1 MNELLEVSTLVFWLD
16 LFGVA
21 VFAAAGALEAGR
33 ARFDFFG
40 VQFIAVVTALGGGTL
55 RNLVLG
61 LPASWVD
68 QTVYMYVAL
77 FAGAATFIA
86 ARYICFHM
94 TTLLYADALGL
105 AVFVVTGMQVAMAY
119 GTDPLIAIMMGMS
132 SGIVGGILRDVFCNE
147 VPLIFQRDVYA
158 TAALA
163 GGVVFW
169 LGSAYLPDSIAIA
182 ASIATCFGIRSA
194 AIYWHLS
201 LPSFLHTVHYKEE
214 NRGEDK

>member
-1 MNELLEVSTLVFWLD
+1 MNEILEVSTVVFWLD

-68 QTVYMYVAL
+68 QTIYMYVAL

-86 ARYICFHM
+86 DKYIEIHIK
-94 TTLLYADALGL
+94 TLLYADALGL
-105 AVFVVTGMQVAMAY
+105 AVFVVTGMQVAFAY
-119 GTDPLIAIMMGMS
+119 GADPLIAIIMGMS

-147 VPLIFQRDVYA
+147 VPLIFQRDIYA
-158 TAALA
+158 TPALA

-169 LGSAYLPDSIAIA
+169 LGTSYLTDTMAIIA
-182 ASIATCFGIRSA
+182 AIVTCFGIRSA
-194 AIYWHLS
+194 GIYWHLS
-201 LPSFLHTVHYKEE
+201 LPRFLHTVHYREE
-214 NRGEDK
+214 NRGE